1 MNFAMSSSKKLSV
14 SLVSVPIVSDHAP
27 GDAPAATRPWT
38 TKPSGTSSSRM
49 SRMPR
54 LSRKAPIERK
64 TSSKSW
70 RGLPS

>member
-1 MNFAMSSSKKLSV
+1 MNLAMSSSKKLSV
-14 SLVSVPIVSDHAP
+14 SFVSDPTDSDQALVVSVP
-27 GDAPAATRPWT
+27 ATRPWT
-38 TKPSGTSSSRM
+38 TKPSGTSTTRM

-54 LSRKAPIERK
+54 LSRKAPIERN